1 MLLMVSETHSME
13 FAWPKMTI
21 KYFELEKETEKNERK
36 QNVVFLCI
44 MYNDRV

>member
-21 KYFELEKETEKNERK
+21 KSILNWKRNGEKMKENKT
-36 QNVVFLCI
+36 
-44 MYNDRV
+44 